1 MSHGC
6 ILTPLLSEER
16 TMGKLPI
23 STLGPFFDDLL
34 TPVSDLS
41 FLFLFLSLLWQ
52 ILDIQSLLVLLR
64 PGLTVPAA
72 CFLSFTPHHSSTSKI
87 HSPFSLK
94 LWYAKWLAR
103 LEHLSL
109 SLSVSHIWIW
119 TTTIKNPDF
128 LQVIASAGVGLSGM
142 NAGEWRR

>member
-1 MSHGC
+1 
-6 ILTPLLSEER
+6 
-16 TMGKLPI
+16 MGKLPI

-41 FLFLFLSLLWQ
+41 FLFLFFVTALT
-52 ILDIQSLLVLLR
+52 DIQSLLVLLR

-94 LWYAKWLAR
+94 L
-103 LEHLSL
+103 
-109 SLSVSHIWIW
+109 
-119 TTTIKNPDF
+119 
-128 LQVIASAGVGLSGM
+128 
-142 NAGEWRR
+142 